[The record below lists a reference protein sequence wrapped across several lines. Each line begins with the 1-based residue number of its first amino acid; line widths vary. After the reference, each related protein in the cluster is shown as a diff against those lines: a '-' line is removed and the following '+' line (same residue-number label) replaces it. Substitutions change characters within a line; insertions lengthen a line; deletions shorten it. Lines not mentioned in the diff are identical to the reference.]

1 MNVLRSCAVATALLL
16 YDSQRTSRALAAA
29 PHQLLASK
37 HRLDASC
44 THLNGGRSAVNL
56 TRFDTFLTQLLLLAP
71 LAICMCRLA
80 TPSHMPSQKQ
90 AQSCA
95 WCIGTNVQY
104 HSLQTG
110 SYRTALHSAA
120 TKPYQRMYMLHHAT
134 YSAHLQ
140 YHLHLLIAF
149 LA

>member
-56 TRFDTFLTQLLLLAP
+56 TRFDTFSHAVAP
-71 LAICMCRLA
+71 LGA
-80 TPSHMPSQKQ
+80 T
-90 AQSCA
+90 
-95 WCIGTNVQY
+95 GN
-104 HSLQTG
+104 
-110 SYRTALHSAA
+110 
-120 TKPYQRMYMLHHAT
+120 MYVPPRNP
-134 YSAHLQ
+134 
-140 YHLHLLIAF
+140 
-149 LA
+149 